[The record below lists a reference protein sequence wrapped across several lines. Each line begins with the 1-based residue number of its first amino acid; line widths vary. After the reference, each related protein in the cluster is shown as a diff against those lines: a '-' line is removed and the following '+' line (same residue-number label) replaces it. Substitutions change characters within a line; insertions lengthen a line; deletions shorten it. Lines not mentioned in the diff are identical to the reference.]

1 MGVENPNEKIDRSYQ
16 AMLCRQP
23 TEKEKQRV
31 LADFKSYGEE
41 IFEDLIWALLNSR
54 QFIFI
59 Q

>member
-1 MGVENPNEKIDRSYQ
+1 
-16 AMLCRQP
+16 MLCRQP

-41 IFEDLIWALLNSR
+41 IFEDLVWALLNSR